1 MPDADR
7 HASLMLDPEFDP
19 GIQIAIER
27 GAGGSTT
34 IHWVNSDGH
43 SGSSTLYHTPAE
55 RGWPEPQTFEPG
67 EPLPPDWQP
76 QSLRV

>member
-1 MPDADR
+1 MTDADR
-7 HASLMLDPEFDP
+7 HASPMLDPEFDL
-19 GIQIAIER
+19 GIQITIEH
-27 GAGGSTT
+27 GADGSRT
-34 IHWVNSDGH
+34 IHWLTRDGQ
-43 SGSSTLYHTPAE
+43 SGSSTQTPAE